1 MRDVP
6 AIPFDLTKNLIG
18 SLNRTRFPL
27 ASLSPVLP
35 ATGSRPHRLPPLTG
49 CVTNRIR
56 PVIHSLP
63 TDRRARKTES
73 PCNPARCHEPVG
85 RANRPKPVTPPSTGA
100 HFGPPRA
107 LPPPSHFHWDHFCWP
122 HFRPVQCRGW
132 FIRRPAVTTPLI
144 PLFYHPTRT
153 WALPGHPRFPVPMF
167 NSDVDL
173 TMRFL

>member
-107 LPPPSHFHWDHFCWP
+107 LPPPRHFHCHHFSW
-122 HFRPVQCRGW
+122 
-132 FIRRPAVTTPLI
+132 RR
-144 PLFYHPTRT
+144 
-153 WALPGHPRFPVPMF
+153 
-167 NSDVDL
+167 
-173 TMRFL
+173 RFLIVYHLYFCFRYESFKVVRKLRFQLNIMLCTNLYLFPS